1 MIVWIQFEVYLLL
14 FFFLD
19 NTSILSPRAVSDGA
33 AFSAYVSVAE
43 TIISEDHTIN
53 FDTTITNFG
62 NHYNTFSGIFTASQ
76 HGVYVFTWNL
86 YCGGNGG
93 FIYSQLVVN
102 SDVVGA
108 MVTDARGTDYARTT
122 TGVVVVEIN
131 NGDIV
136 FVRIHPTNLHNF
148 NLFSHTDFRST
159 FSGWK
164 LY

>member
-1 MIVWIQFEVYLLL
+1 MSVYKT
-14 FFFLD
+14 FISND
-19 NTSILSPRAVSDGA
+19 
-33 AFSAYVSVAE
+33 Y
-43 TIISEDHTIN
+43 TIK
-53 FDTTITNFG
+53 FDTTVTNIG
-62 NHYNTFSGIFTASQ
+62 NHYNAYSGVFTASQ

-86 YCGGNGG
+86 YCDGNGG
-93 FIYSQLVVN
+93 LIYSQLVVN

-108 MVTDARGTDYARTT
+108 MVTNAGGNDYARTT

-136 FVRIHPTNLHNF
+136 FVRIDPTNLHKF

>member
-1 MIVWIQFEVYLLL
+1 MIQFAVYLLL
-14 FFFLD
+14 FIFLG
-19 NTSILSPRAVSDGA
+19 NTSIHSPRAVSDGA
-33 AFSAYVSVAE
+33 AFSAYVSAYE
-43 TIISEDHTIN
+43 TFFSNDYTIK
-53 FDTTITNFG
+53 FDTTVTNFG
-62 NHYNTFSGIFTASQ
+62 NHYNAFSGVFTASQ

-108 MVTDARGTDYARTT
+108 MVTDAAGADYVRTT

-136 FVRIHPTNLHNF
+136 FVRIHPTNHHHF
-148 NLFSHTDFRST
+148 NLFSDKDWRST

>member
-1 MIVWIQFEVYLLL
+1 MDTVYLLL
-14 FFFLD
+14 FIFLD
-19 NTSILSPRAVSDGA
+19 NTSIHNPRAVSDGA
-33 AFSAYVSVAE
+33 AFSAYVSVHST
-43 TIISEDHTIN
+43 TISKDHTIK
-53 FDTTITNFG
+53 FDTTVTNFG
-62 NHYNTFSGIFTASQ
+62 NHYNAFSGIFTASQ

-86 YCGGNGG
+86 YCGENGG

-108 MVTDARGTDYARTT
+108 IYTDAVGSDYVRTT

-136 FVRIHPTNLHNF
+136 FVRVHPTRGSNF
-148 NLFSHTDFRST
+148 NLYSDPDWRST

>member
-1 MIVWIQFEVYLLL
+1 MELIYLLL
-14 FFFLD
+14 FFFLG

-33 AFSAYVSVAE
+33 AFSAYVSVHST
-43 TIISEDHTIN
+43 TISKDHTIK
-53 FDTTITNFG
+53 FDTTVTNFG
-62 NHYNTFSGIFTASQ
+62 HHYNAFSGIFTASQ

-86 YCGGNGG
+86 YCGENGG

-108 MVTDARGTDYARTT
+108 IYTDAVGSDYVRTT

-136 FVRIHPTNLHNF
+136 FVRVHPTRGSNF
-148 NLFSHTDFRST
+148 NLYSDPDWRST